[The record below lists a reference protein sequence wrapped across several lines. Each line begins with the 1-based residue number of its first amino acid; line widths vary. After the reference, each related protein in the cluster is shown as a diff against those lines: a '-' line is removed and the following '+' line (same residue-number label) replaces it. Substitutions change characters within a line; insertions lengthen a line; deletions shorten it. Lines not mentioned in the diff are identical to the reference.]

1 MTALEIGRVADHVHM
16 LLSLLSS
23 MAPKRWLVAS
33 ALLLA
38 AAACVSGQTL
48 ILNTNRYHLGVA
60 GKPEWL
66 SFEGQT
72 PFSNRLDIHF
82 AAQTNADEATLF
94 IRQDDVKLDWTV
106 QLNGRKLGTLFLME
120 QSLVQTLPV
129 PPGFLRNGDNVL
141 SVLPPN
147 EIDDIIVSDIILD
160 SPPVQEALTKTKI
173 EVQVSDKKTGE
184 GLPCRITIV
193 DDRGALAANY
203 SFPGQALAV
212 RPGVIYARDGRAR
225 LGLLPGKYTVY
236 ATRGMEYG
244 LAQSTVTLSV
254 GQSKQVHMQLAREVP
269 TSGWLAC
276 DTHIHT
282 FTYARH
288 GDATLEERMLTLA
301 GEGIELPISTE
312 HNVLVDFSEPA
323 RRMKVEKLFT
333 PVVGCEV
340 TTAFGHFNAFPIEP
354 GTKPPDFHL
363 SDSPS
368 LMKSIRATP
377 GVQVI
382 VLNHPRDSHANFR
395 PFAATNF
402 NPVSGENLRG
412 PEFTFDAMEVI
423 NSAAMQSDWMLPFR
437 DWFALLNHG
446 FRVTALATSDSHDVS
461 RFIVGQGRSYL
472 AGNDSDPHQLNVA
485 QACDSIRRG
494 RVLVSLGLLTKM
506 TIDGKFSVGALA
518 TGLGP
523 KFQVQVE
530 VLVPSWVQADRVQ
543 LFANGIMIQESR
555 LDQRAKNPAKD
566 NPTARTISWTLSRPA
581 HDVFLVAVASGPG
594 VTAPYWPIARPYQP
608 TSRAW
613 DPPVIGATNPIWL
626 DADGDGKFRSAR
638 DYAKNLL
645 SRFGS
650 DPARFLLELAKYD
663 EAICVQAAS
672 LCQSAGR
679 DIRAEEFVFGLKT
692 SSDSVRHAF
701 ARYTATLP

>member
-1 MTALEIGRVADHVHM
+1 VK
-16 LLSLLSS
+16 LSHESP
-23 MAPKRWLVAS
+23 APKRWLVTS

-38 AAACVSGQTL
+38 AAACASGQTR
-48 ILNTNRYHLGVA
+48 ILDTNRYHLGVA

-120 QSLVQTLPV
+120 QSLVQTLRV
-129 PPGFLRNGDNVL
+129 PPGFLRNGDNIL
-141 SVLPPN
+141 SVLPPGQP
-147 EIDDIIVSDIILD
+147 DDIILSDIILD
-160 SPPVQEALTKTKI
+160 SRSVQEALSKTRI
-173 EVQVSDKKTGE
+173 EIQVRDKKTGE

-193 DDRGALAANY
+193 DNRGALAANY
-203 SFPGQALAV
+203 PYPGQALAV
-212 RPGVIYARDGRAR
+212 RPGVIYTSDGRAW

-236 ATRGMEYG
+236 ATRGLEYR

-254 GQSKQVHMQLAREVP
+254 GQSKRVDMQLAREVP
-269 TSGWLAC
+269 TSDWLAC

-323 RRMKVEKLFT
+323 RRMKVEKFFT

-340 TTAFGHFNAFPIEP
+340 TTAFGHFNAFPIDP
-354 GTKPPDFHL
+354 GSKPPDYHL
-363 SDSPS
+363 RDWPS

-377 GVQVI
+377 GVKVV
-382 VLNHPRDSHANFR
+382 VLNHPRDSHANFQ

-412 PEFTFDAMEVI
+412 PEFTFDAMEVV
-423 NSAAMQSDWMLPFR
+423 NSGAMQSDWMLPFR

-446 FRVTALATSDSHDVS
+446 CRVTALATSDSHDVS

-472 AGNDSDPHQLNVA
+472 AGNDSNPSQINIT
-485 QACDSIRRG
+485 QACESIRRG

-506 TIDGKFSVGALA
+506 TVDGTFSVGDLA

-523 KFQVQVE
+523 KLQVQVE
-530 VLVPSWVQADRVQ
+530 VLAPSWVEAGRVQ
-543 LFANGIMIQESR
+543 LFANGILIHESP
-555 LDQRAKNPAKD
+555 LEQRAKNPAKG
-566 NPTARTISWTLSRPA
+566 NPSGWTISWTLPRPA

-626 DADGDGKFRSAR
+626 DADGDGKFSSAL
-638 DYAKNLL
+638 DYAANLL
-645 SRFGS
+645 RRFGP
-650 DPARFLLELAKYD
+650 DPARLLPELEKYD
-663 EAICVQAAS
+663 EAVCVQAAS

-679 DIRAEEFVFGLKT
+679 DIRAEEFVRELKT
-692 SSDSVRHAF
+692 SSDSVRRAF
-701 ARYTATLP
+701 ARYTATLH

>member
-1 MTALEIGRVADHVHM
+1 VK
-16 LLSLLSS
+16 LSHERHD
-23 MAPKRWLVAS
+23 PKRRLVAS

-38 AAACVSGQTL
+38 AAACASEQTR
-48 ILNTNRYHLGVA
+48 ILDPSRYHLGVA

-82 AAQTNADEATLF
+82 VAQSNGDEAALF
-94 IRQDDVKLDWTV
+94 IRQEDVKLDWTV

-141 SVLPPN
+141 SVLPPDQ
-147 EIDDIIVSDIILD
+147 IDDIIVGDIILD
-160 SPPVQEALTKTKI
+160 SRPVEAALSKTKI
-173 EVQVSDKKTGE
+173 EVQVSDKKTGR

-193 DDRGALAANY
+193 DERGALAAIY
-203 SFPGQALAV
+203 PFGGQALAV
-212 RPGVIYARDGRAR
+212 RPGVTYARDGHAR

-244 LAQSTVTLSV
+244 LAQHTVTLSV
-254 GQSKQVHMQLAREVP
+254 GQSKRVQMQLAREVP
-269 TSGWLAC
+269 TPGWLAC

-301 GEGIELPISTE
+301 GEGVELPISTE
-312 HNVLVDFSEPA
+312 HNFLVDFSEPA
-323 RRMKVEKLFT
+323 RRMKVEKFFT

-340 TTAFGHFNAFPIEP
+340 TTAFGHFNAFPIDP
-354 GTKPPDFHL
+354 GSKPPDYHL
-363 SDSPS
+363 TEWPR
-368 LMKSIRATP
+368 LMESIRATP
-377 GVQVI
+377 GVQVV
-382 VLNHPRDSHANFR
+382 VLNHPRDTHANFQ

-412 PEFTFDAMEVI
+412 PEFSFDAMEVI

-437 DWFALLNHG
+437 DWFALLNYG
-446 FRVTALATSDSHDVS
+446 CRVTALATSDSHDVS

-472 AGNDSDPHQLNVA
+472 AANDADPSQINVA
-485 QACDSIRRG
+485 QACESIRRG
-494 RVLVSLGLLTKM
+494 RALVSLGLLTKM
-506 TIDGKFSVGALA
+506 TINGKFNVGALA
-518 TGLGP
+518 TGLGS
-523 KFQVQVE
+523 KFQVEVE
-530 VLVPSWVQADRVQ
+530 VLAPSWVEADRVQ
-543 LFANGIMIQESR
+543 LFANGILIQESR
-555 LDQRAKNPAKD
+555 LKQRAKDRAKD
-566 NPTARTISWTLSRPA
+566 YASGQTISWSLPRPA

-594 VTAPYWPIARPYQP
+594 VTAPYWPIARPFQP
-608 TSRAW
+608 CSRAW

-626 DADGDGKFRSAR
+626 DADDDGKFSSAH
-638 DYAKNLL
+638 DYAKILL
-645 SRFGS
+645 TRFGS
-650 DPARFLLELAKYD
+650 DPTRLLPELEKYD
-663 EAICVQAAS
+663 EAVCVQAAS

-679 DIRAEEFVFGLKT
+679 DIRGEEFVHGLKT
-692 SSDSVRHAF
+692 SSDSVRRAF
-701 ARYTATLP
+701 ARYSATLP

>member
-1 MTALEIGRVADHVHM
+1 VK
-16 LLSLLSS
+16 LSHESHD
-23 MAPKRWLVAS
+23 PKRWLVAS

-38 AAACVSGQTL
+38 AAACASGQTR
-48 ILNTNRYHLGVA
+48 ILDANCYHLGVA

-82 AAQTNADEATLF
+82 AAQTNTDEATLF
-94 IRQDDVKLDWTV
+94 IRQEDVKLEWSV

-120 QSLVQTLPV
+120 QPLVQTLPV
-129 PPGFLRNGDNVL
+129 PPGFLRSGDNVL
-141 SVLPPN
+141 SVLPPGQV
-147 EIDDIIVSDIILD
+147 DDIIVGDVLLESR
-160 SPPVQEALTKTKI
+160 PVEEALLTKTKI
-173 EVQVSDKKTGE
+173 EVQVRDKKTGS

-193 DDRGALAANY
+193 DERGALAANY
-203 SFPGQALAV
+203 PYPGQALAV
-212 RPGVIYARDGRAR
+212 RPGVIYARDGHAR

-244 LAQSTVTLSV
+244 LAQSTATLSV
-254 GQSKQVHMQLAREVP
+254 WQSKRVDMQLAREVP

-288 GDATLEERMLTLA
+288 GDATIEERMLTLA

-323 RRMKVEKLFT
+323 SRMKVEKFFT

-340 TTAFGHFNAFPIEP
+340 TTAFGHFNAFPIDP
-354 GTKPPDFHL
+354 GSKPPDYHL
-363 SDSPS
+363 TDWPS

-377 GVQVI
+377 GVQVV
-382 VLNHPRDSHANFR
+382 VLNHPRDSHANFQ

-412 PEFTFDAMEVI
+412 PEFSFDAMEVI

-446 FRVTALATSDSHDVS
+446 SRVTAVATSDSHDVS

-472 AGNDSDPHQLNVA
+472 AGNDSDPSQINVA
-485 QACDSIRRG
+485 QACEGILRG

-506 TIDGKFSVGALA
+506 TVDGKFNVGDVA

-523 KFQVQVE
+523 KFRVQVE
-530 VLVPSWVQADRVQ
+530 VLAPSWVEAGRVE

-555 LDQRAKNPAKD
+555 LGQREKGIAKD
-566 NPTARTISWTLSRPA
+566 NASGQMISWNLQRPA
-581 HDVFLVAVASGPG
+581 YDVFLVAVASGPG
-594 VTAPYWPIARPYQP
+594 VTAPYWPIARPFQP
-608 TSRAW
+608 SSRAW
-613 DPPVIGATNPIWL
+613 DPPVIGATNPIWI
-626 DADGDGKFRSAR
+626 DGDGDGKFSSAHT
-638 DYAKNLL
+638 YAKKLL
-645 SRFGS
+645 SRFGP
-650 DPARFLLELAKYD
+650 DPARLLPELEKYD

-672 LCQSAGR
+672 LCQSAGH
-679 DIRAEEFVFGLKT
+679 DIRAEEFVRGLKT
-692 SSDSVRHAF
+692 SSDSVRRAF